1 LKRDK
6 LEKAEWRPSRDGP
19 WPMVHTSGELEP
31 GEREWLHTN
40 GAGAYAMSTV
50 PLMHTHRYHGALVA
64 ALEPPLGRHVII
76 SHSETTVYVE
86 ADKRTYRLA
95 THQFPNV
102 APTLGYRLIEYF
114 ALDPI
119 PRWMFRLGQHTLER
133 TLCLARG
140 KNAVVFSYTWYGK
153 TPASISVR
161 PLMPLRPVSGLMT
174 EHGGMRQVVT
184 LRPGAV
190 EMQPVVQLPPI
201 HFAHEGVFMGS
212 PDWWRRF
219 EYLGDRLDGHD
230 FQEDMWT
237 PGVFEIALE
246 PGKTAHLVTA
256 VGKPPE
262 QQPSDIVAETREFL
276 RSRDMATKRSP
287 AVRVLGVAAEQFL
300 VESGGEHLVLAGYPW
315 HNVHTRDIVLAL
327 PGLLLSRGRAEEAVR
342 ITRTVVRHQHGGL
355 IPELLDPRGAHRS
368 RPLPDVTLWLFEV
381 ARLLFT
387 LLGVHH
393 PFIERE
399 LFPVLVRAFVR
410 LRGRRRKLV
419 WRSPDGLLVTSERT
433 TALTWM
439 DSHVTDGPVT
449 PRAGIAIEHQ
459 ALFARACDT
468 LARLSSLLG
477 HDGVASAA
485 SEAAISARAAFRGR
499 FWCQDTEYP
508 YDCVSEARD
517 RAEAWADAT
526 VRPNALIA
534 LTVDPALFEGWQAE
548 AILRRVR
555 EELLTP
561 NGVRSLAPDDAR
573 YHGHFGGNDS
583 EREVAYHQGT
593 AWTHL
598 LGYYARAARQR
609 WGDEPQTRE
618 ELVTLLEQVVD
629 NGPLLGQVAQ
639 LCDGDAPYKPR
650 GSPAQATAVAE
661 VLRALVE
668 LGQ

>member
-1 LKRDK
+1 VKREK
-6 LEKAEWRPSRDGP
+6 LEKADWRPSRDGP

-31 GEREWLHTN
+31 EREWLHTN

-50 PLMHTHRYHGALVA
+50 PLMHTRRYHGALVA

-76 SHSETTVYVE
+76 SHAETTVNVE

-140 KNAVVFSYTWYGK
+140 KNAAVLSYTWYGK

-161 PLMPLRPVSGLMT
+161 PLMPLRPVGGLMT

-190 EMQPVVQLPPI
+190 ELQPVTQLPSI
-201 HFAHEGVFMGS
+201 HFTHEGVFMGS

-219 EYLGDRLDGHD
+219 EYLGDRLDGLA

-237 PGVFEIALE
+237 PGVFEMTLE

-262 QQPSDIVAETREFL
+262 QQPADIVAESREFL
-276 RSRDMATKRSP
+276 RRQDMAAKRSP
-287 AVRVLGVAAEQFL
+287 AVRVLGFAAEQFL
-300 VESGGEHLVLAGYPW
+300 VESGGEALVLAGYPS
-315 HNVHTRDIVLAL
+315 HNVHTRDIVLSL

-342 ITRTVVRHQHGGL
+342 ITRTVIHHQHGGL
-355 IPELLDPRGAHRS
+355 IPELLDARGARRS

-387 LLGVHH
+387 LLGVRH
-393 PFIERE
+393 PFIEQE
-399 LFPVLVRAFVR
+399 LYPALLRAFAR
-410 LRGRRRKLV
+410 LRGRRRRLV
-419 WRSPDGLLVTSERT
+419 WRSVDGLIVTSERA

-439 DSHVTDGPVT
+439 DSHVADGPVT

-459 ALFARACDT
+459 ALFTRACDT
-468 LARLSSLLG
+468 LARLASLLG

-485 SEAAISARAAFRGR
+485 SEAAMSARSAFRGR

-508 YDCVSEARD
+508 YDCLSEARD

-526 VRPNALIA
+526 IRPNALIA
-534 LTVDPALFEGWQAE
+534 LTVDPVLFEGWQAE

-573 YHGHFGGNDS
+573 YHGHFGGNDG

-639 LCDGDAPYKPR
+639 LCDGDPPNKPR

-661 VLRALVE
+661 ILRALVE